1 MICSDCQILGEV
13 SLHKDAVVLLK
24 SKLSATEG
32 HVSVV
37 AERVVLEEMTTI
49 VNSTIESDTL
59 VEIGA
64 FIVEVCVLSIPNNV
78 IPVYVV
84 FQF

>member
-13 SLHKDAVVLLK
+13 SIHKDAVVLLK

-64 FIVEVCVLSIPNNV
+64 IIVEVCVFSFPSNV
-78 IPVYVV
+78 ISIYIG